1 MIFALFAVCIFAALV
16 LEQVKLSTYL
26 GKPESNEDGFV
37 WVPMIIAAAAGLAAA
52 GVGAAVSAADR
63 KQARRYR
70 QRASDMYAGMAPA
83 TYEDLQGQLEVLRQ
97 EGMIDPKG
105 HMAILELDADGRSK
119 AGDPDARLA
128 QKEALNHL
136 KSIMANDG
144 MPAQDRAYYYKIADN
159 LQRQVAASQKAAAAQ
174 QRQQGLGGGG
184 GELMAALASSQG
196 AYKAAGEG
204 SLDLAGMA
212 AQRKDQ
218 AAGAVGQLGGQMQSQ
233 AFQEGATVAG
243 LSMERRAEALR
254 NVLAQQGM
262 RNDAFAQRMGINAGQ
277 ANALAGQAN
286 AADQNAQRTANTWA
300 TVGQGIAQ
308 AGAGATQYGIQ
319 QQYID
324 KMPAQ
329 TASASYIPPSVYG
342 ADNTGL
348 DDFEG

>member
-1 MIFALFAVCIFAALV
+1 MIFAIFAVCIFLALV
-16 LEQVKLSTYL
+16 VQEASLYSYLENPKTR
-26 GKPESNEDGFV
+26 EDGFV

-63 KQARRYR
+63 QQARRYR
-70 QRASDMYAGMAPA
+70 KKAADLYSGMAPA
-83 TYEDLQGQLEVLRQ
+83 KYEDLQAQLEILRQ
-97 EGMIDPKG
+97 EGILDPKG

-184 GELMAALASSQG
+184 GELSAALMASQG

-204 SLDLAGMA
+204 SLDLASMA

-218 AAGAVGQLGGQMQSQ
+218 AAGAVGQLGGQMQAQ
-233 AFQEGATVAG
+233 AFQEAATIAN

-262 RNDAFAQRMGINAGQ
+262 RNDAFMQQMGITAGH
-277 ANALAGQAN
+277 ANALAGQAT

-308 AGAGATQYGIQ
+308 AGSAATQYGIQ
-319 QQYID
+319 DRYID
-324 KMPAQ
+324 KM
-329 TASASYIPPSVYG
+329 T
-342 ADNTGL
+342 T
-348 DDFEG
+348 EK